1 MMTFQGENSS
11 LTWFFPAL
19 RRLFSTFFFFLG
31 VLSLSP
37 FTDLELFHVRA
48 LYFAPNIGRIYG
60 GENRPSTC
68 LSLHFYGKTNF
79 VVAT

>member
-11 LTWFFPAL
+11 LTLVFSCSPSVIFHFFS
-19 RRLFSTFFFFLG
+19 FWG